1 MHHHLTF
8 TLFNSDDDTFL
19 QTYNCHFFPLSF
31 VGFICTVPH
40 EVASEMCVYE
50 KIIQG

>member
-1 MHHHLTF
+1 MLS
-8 TLFNSDDDTFL
+8 NGDDDTFL
-19 QTYNCHFFPLSF
+19 QTFNCLFFFLMPF

>member
-1 MHHHLTF
+1 ML
-8 TLFNSDDDTFL
+8 LNGDDDTFL
-19 QTYNCHFFPLSF
+19 QTFNCLFFFSYAIC
-31 VGFICTVPH
+31 GFICTVPH

>member
-1 MHHHLTF
+1 MLSD
-8 TLFNSDDDTFL
+8 SDDTTFL
-19 QTYNCHFFPLSF
+19 QTFNCHFFFLLSF

-40 EVASEMCVYE
+40 KVASEMCVYE

>member
-1 MHHHLTF
+1 ML
-8 TLFNSDDDTFL
+8 LNSDDDTFFKHL
-19 QTYNCHFFPLSF
+19 TVVFFFPLSF

-40 EVASEMCVYE
+40 KVASEMCVYE

>member
-1 MHHHLTF
+1 ML
-8 TLFNSDDDTFL
+8 LNSDDDPFL
-19 QTYNCHFFPLSF
+19 QTFNCHFFPLSF

-40 EVASEMCVYE
+40 EVASEICVYE